1 MKSKEVLGKAEA
13 RMNESKTF
21 DVAVVGGGHNGLV
34 CACYLARAGLSV
46 VVLERR
52 HIVGGAVCTEDDLIP
67 GYKIDV
73 GSSAHIMIHLTPVV
87 AELELE
93 RFGLEYI
100 DCDPFAF
107 APTARGEAIYFW
119 RDVERTCESIA
130 RMSPRDA
137 DAYRRFVREWGALNE
152 GVFEAFLKPPTVL
165 NLGRHMVFRRSTE
178 KTSPVEMTRK
188 LFTSYGA
195 LARETFEHEGLR
207 AALVWLAAQS
217 GPPAGA
223 AATGDFLGWHSMIH
237 RSGVKRP
244 RGGSGALTQ
253 ALARCL
259 EHNGGEVRL
268 SAEVEKIEVE
278 GGRAVG
284 LVLQGGERIR
294 ARRIVSNAHVQTTL
308 LRLVGAEN
316 LPGNLAARVRQ
327 VRVGNG
333 FGMVVRCAVSE
344 LPDYTAAPSGGRASD
359 CHKGLQLLCPS
370 LEYLDAAY
378 GDYLKGRPS
387 ERPAAL
393 AMTFSAVDST
403 IAPEGKHTL
412 FIWGQYFPYELADKS
427 VTWDDIAE
435 READKLIE
443 VVNAYAPNVRD
454 SVVDRFV
461 QTPLDLER
469 RLGLLRGNVMHV
481 EMELDQ
487 MFLYR
492 PLPELSTYRTPIE
505 NLYLTGAST
514 HPGGG
519 VFAASGRNT
528 AHVVLADARKG
539 RGFTG
544 WLRRRFSATR

>member
-1 MKSKEVLGKAEA
+1 MAEETYDA
-13 RMNESKTF
+13 
-21 DVAVVGGGHNGLV
+21 VVVGGGHNGLV
-34 CACYLARAGLSV
+34 CACYLARAGLRT

-67 GYKIDV
+67 GYRIDV

-93 RFGLEYI
+93 SFGLEYI
-100 DCDPFAF
+100 ECDPFAF
-107 APTARGEAIYFW
+107 APVGRGEAVYFW
-119 RDVERTCESIA
+119 RDVERTCDSIA
-130 RMSPRDA
+130 RFSPRDA
-137 DAYRRFVREWGALNE
+137 ERYRRFVREWGALNE
-152 GVFEAFLKPPTVL
+152 GVFEAFLRPPTVL
-165 NLGRHMVFRRSTE
+165 NLGRHMVFRRTSE
-178 KTSPVEMTRK
+178 KASPVEMTRK

-217 GPPAGA
+217 GPPPHA
-223 AATGDFLGWHSMIH
+223 AATGDFLGWHAMIH

-259 EHNGGEVRL
+259 ASHGGEVRL
-268 SAEVEKIEVE
+268 SAEVERIEVE
-278 GGRAVG
+278 GGRAVAVR
-284 LVLQGGERIR
+284 LRGGERLT
-294 ARRIVSNAHVQTTL
+294 ARRVVSNAHVQTTL
-308 LRLVGAEN
+308 LGLVGAEN
-316 LPGNLAARVRQ
+316 LPGGLAGRVRR

-344 LPDYTAAPSGGRASD
+344 LPDYTAAPSGGRPAE
-359 CHKGLQLLCPS
+359 CHRGLQLLCPS
-370 LEYLDAAY
+370 LAYLDAAY
-378 GDYLKGRPS
+378 GDYLNGRPS
-387 ERPAAL
+387 EHPAAL
-393 AMTFSAVDST
+393 AMTFSAVDPT
-403 IAPEGKHTL
+403 LAPAGRHTL
-412 FIWGQYFPYELADKS
+412 FIWGQYFPYELADKAAD
-427 VTWDDIAE
+427 WDSIAA

-443 VVNAYAPNVRD
+443 VVNGFAPNVRG
-454 SVVDRFV
+454 SVLERFV

-487 MFLYR
+487 MFLFR
-492 PLPELSTYRTPIE
+492 PLPELARYRTPIE

-528 AHVVLADARKG
+528 AHVVLADVRGGAG
-539 RGFTG
+539 RGLAR
-544 WLRRRFSATR
+544 WWRRAFGKKS

>member
-1 MKSKEVLGKAEA
+1 MGEA
-13 RMNESKTF
+13 QTY

-34 CACYLARAGLSV
+34 CACYLAKAGLSV

-52 HIVGGAVCTEDDLIP
+52 HVVGGAVCTEDDLIP

-73 GSSAHIMIHLTPVV
+73 GSSAHIMIHLTPVLS
-87 AELELE
+87 ELELE
-93 RFGLEYI
+93 RFGLEYVE
-100 DCDPFAF
+100 CDPFAF
-107 APTARGEAIYFW
+107 APVGEGQAVYFW

-130 RMSPRDA
+130 RFSPRDA
-137 DAYRRFVREWGALNE
+137 ENYRRFVAEWGALNE
-152 GVFEAFLKPPTVL
+152 GVFEAFMRPPTVA
-165 NLGRHMVFRRSTE
+165 NLGRHMIFRRTKGE
-178 KTSPVEMTRK
+178 RVGPLEMTRK

-217 GPPAGA
+217 GPPPTA
-223 AATGDFLGWHSMIH
+223 AATGDFLGWHAMIH

-259 EHNGGEVRL
+259 AHHGGAVRL
-268 SAEVEKIEVE
+268 SAEVERIEVE
-278 GGRAVG
+278 AGRAGGVR
-284 LVLQGGERIR
+284 LKDGERVA
-294 ARRIVSNAHVQTTL
+294 ARRVVSNAHVQTTF

-316 LPGNLAARVRQ
+316 LPGDLAKRVES

-333 FGMVVRCAVSE
+333 FGMIVRCAVSE
-344 LPDYTAAPSGGRASD
+344 LPDYTAAPSAGRASD
-359 CHKGLQLLCPS
+359 CHQGLQLLCPS
-370 LEYLDAAY
+370 TRYLERAY
-378 GDYLKGRPS
+378 GDYLRGRPS

-393 AMTFSAVDST
+393 AMTFSAVDPS
-403 IAPEGKHTL
+403 IAPPGRHAL
-412 FIWGQYFPYELADKS
+412 YVWGQYYPYELS
-427 VTWDDIAE
+427 TSESWDAIAE
-435 READKLIE
+435 READRLID
-443 VVNAYAPNVRD
+443 VVSEQAPNVRG
-454 SVVDRFV
+454 SVLARFV

-481 EMELDQ
+481 EMEFDQ

-492 PLPELSTYRTPIE
+492 PLPELSGYRTPIR

-528 AHVVLADARKG
+528 AQVVLEDVRGRALLGRLGRLFRRNG
-539 RGFTG
+539 RG
-544 WLRRRFSATR
+544 

>member
-1 MKSKEVLGKAEA
+1 
-13 RMNESKTF
+13 MNEEKIY
-21 DVAVVGGGHNGLV
+21 DVAVVGGGHNGLI
-34 CACYLARAGLSV
+34 CACYLAKAGLSV

-73 GSSAHIMIHLTPVV
+73 GSSAHIMIHLTPVLG
-87 AELELE
+87 ELELE

-107 APTARGEAIYFW
+107 APTADGQAIYFW

-130 RMSPRDA
+130 RISPPDA
-137 DAYRRFVREWGALNE
+137 DNYRRFVREWGAINE
-152 GVFEAFLKPPTVL
+152 GVFEAFMKPPTL
-165 NLGRHMVFRRSTE
+165 ANLGRHMIFRRTKE
-178 KTSPVEMTRK
+178 KTNPLEMTRK

-195 LARETFEHEGLR
+195 LARETFEHESLR
-207 AALVWLAAQS
+207 AAMVWLAAQS
-217 GPPAGA
+217 GPPPGA

-259 EHNGGEVRL
+259 EHHGGEVRL
-268 SAEVEKIEVE
+268 SAEVERIEVGG
-278 GGRAVG
+278 GGRGDGRGARAVH
-284 LVLQGGERIR
+284 LAGGERIE
-294 ARRIVSNAHVQTTL
+294 ARRIVSNAHVQTTFL
-308 LRLVGAEN
+308 KLVGAEN
-316 LPGNLAARVRQ
+316 LPDGLAARVRA

-333 FGMVVRCAVSE
+333 FGMIVRCAVSE
-344 LPDYTAAPSGGRASD
+344 LPDYTAAPSGGEASA
-359 CHKGLQLLCPS
+359 CHQGLQLLCPS
-370 LEYLDAAY
+370 LAYLDAAY
-378 GDYLKGRPS
+378 GDYLNGRPS
-387 ERPAAL
+387 EHPAAL
-393 AMTFSAVDST
+393 AMTFSAVDPT
-403 IAPEGKHTL
+403 IAPAGRHTL
-412 FIWGQYFPYELADKS
+412 FIWGQYYPYELAGGAS
-427 VTWDDIAE
+427 WDEIRE
-435 READKLIE
+435 READKLIDA
-443 VVNAYAPNVRD
+443 VNAYAPNVRA
-454 SVVDRFV
+454 SIMERFI

-492 PLPELSTYRTPIE
+492 PLPELATYRTPIE

-519 VFAASGRNT
+519 VFGASGRNT
-528 AHVVLADARKG
+528 AHVVLADVRGGGIVG
-539 RGFTG
+539 RIGRA
-544 WLRRRFSATR
+544 LRRRRS

>member
-1 MKSKEVLGKAEA
+1 M
-13 RMNESKTF
+13 
-21 DVAVVGGGHNGLV
+21 VGGGHNGLV
-34 CACYLARAGLSV
+34 CACYLAQAGLRV
-46 VVLERR
+46 VVVERR

-67 GYKIDV
+67 GYRIDV

-107 APTARGEAIYFW
+107 APTAAGEAIYFW

-130 RMSPRDA
+130 RVSPVDA
-137 DAYRRFVREWGALNE
+137 DNYRRFVREWGALNE
-152 GVFEAFLKPPTVL
+152 GVFEAFLKPPTAL
-165 NLGRHMVFRRSTE
+165 NLGRHMIFRRTGE
-178 KTSPVEMTRK
+178 KTNPVEMTRK

-217 GPPAGA
+217 GPPPGA

-259 EHNGGEVRL
+259 EHHGGEVRL
-268 SAEVEKIEVE
+268 SAEVERIELD
-278 GGRAVG
+278 GGRAVAVT
-284 LVLQGGERIR
+284 LADGERIA
-294 ARRIVSNAHVQTTL
+294 ARRIVSNAHVQTTFL
-308 LRLVGAEN
+308 KLIGAEN
-316 LPGNLAARVRQ
+316 LPGKLAQRVRT

-344 LPDYTAAPSGGRASD
+344 LPDYTAAPSGGQASE
-359 CHKGLQLLCPS
+359 CHRGLQLLCPS
-370 LEYLDAAY
+370 LDYLDAAY
-378 GDYLKGRPS
+378 GDYLGGRPS

-393 AMTFSAVDST
+393 AMTFSAVDPT
-403 IAPEGKHTL
+403 IAPHGKHTL
-412 FIWGQYFPYELADKS
+412 FIWGQYYPYELAGG
-427 VTWDDIAE
+427 VQWDDIAG
-435 READKLIE
+435 READKLID
-443 VVNAYAPNVRD
+443 VVNDYAPNVRA
-454 SVVDRFV
+454 SIIDRFI

-492 PLPELSTYRTPIE
+492 PLPELAGYRTPIE

-528 AHVVLADARKG
+528 AHVVLADV
-539 RGFTG
+539 RGGVGG
-544 WLRRRFSATR
+544 WLRRTFGVKPRQE